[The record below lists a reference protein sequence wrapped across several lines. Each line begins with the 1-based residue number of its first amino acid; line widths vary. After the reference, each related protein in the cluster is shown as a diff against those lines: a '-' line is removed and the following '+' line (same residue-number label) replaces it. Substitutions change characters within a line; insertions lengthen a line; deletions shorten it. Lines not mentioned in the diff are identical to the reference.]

1 MQRNGGMKMFA
12 FFLFAAGFVL
22 CAQDAVFRLDLNGAP
37 GTVLETS
44 ESSLLFKPQMWKK
57 PELRKSSLYGEY
69 AVPDKGAAELRFTL
83 SSPVGGAMNMEFAGT
98 WNDDAGKRR
107 FLRLAEVRV
116 NDAMIPEGGFINT
129 KNMRDGKRIPSG
141 FQFRGKPE
149 YLAAGGA
156 EGEPAVRINHDNRLI
171 LPLAVKAGEK
181 YRLKIRLS
189 AEPLP
194 PDPRTIRKLLPFSET
209 WKVRL
214 PGKNGTAENRD
225 GHSCEKVRN
234 KRRTISNK

>member
-44 ESSLLFKPQMWKK
+44 DSNLLFKPQMWKK
-57 PELRKSSLYGEY
+57 PELRECSLYGETII
-69 AVPDKGAAELRFTL
+69 PEKGAAALRFTL
-83 SSPVGGAMNMEFAGT
+83 AASGGGVVNLEFAGA

-156 EGEPAVRINHDNRLI
+156 G
-171 LPLAVKAGEK
+171 
-181 YRLKIRLS
+181 LS
-189 AEPLP
+189 AAA
-194 PDPRTIRKLLPFSET
+194 TCTS
-209 WKVRL
+209 
-214 PGKNGTAENRD
+214 
-225 GHSCEKVRN
+225 
-234 KRRTISNK
+234 